1 MSQQQLIIAIILV
14 AGSVISLILT
24 ALMRRRLRG
33 QRLIADFGQPPN
45 PKEFDEDTLPHI
57 KEYWRLMRA
66 EDHQDS
72 QVDDITWGDL
82 DMDAL
87 FIRINKTMSN
97 AGEAVL
103 YAMLRETGVS
113 EDTLRRRDHWMRAL
127 TAEET
132 PRAGLQARLRKLGK
146 SHFHSAYY
154 FLRNPSGKTPAQ
166 AWFYLLLGVLPFLFL
181 ALGFAHPAFFLGIA
195 ASFAVNLFV
204 FYKTNAIWE
213 SEVMAIRHLSGVLH
227 TGKCLLKH
235 PVPGMEE
242 GFARL
247 GELCKALSPIR
258 RWNALFAMTKVNHA
272 DFLTDYL
279 RIAFMLDMIC
289 LTRLAAFITKHQD
302 KVKELYHLVGEMDA
316 LISLASLRK
325 SLPQYC
331 VPAFHEEKTVRAVDT
346 AHPLIR
352 EPVTNSVHW
361 TRNLLITG
369 SNASGKSTFT
379 KAIALNA
386 ILAQTIM
393 TCYASA
399 FTLPRAQ
406 VMSSMAVR
414 DQIQDGESYFV
425 VEIKSLRRIL
435 SAIREE
441 RFLLCF
447 IDEILRGTNT
457 IERIASSAALLSY
470 LNNQPVL
477 CMAATHDIELTQL
490 LSDYQQFHFREEMT
504 ENGMVFPYRLMD
516 GPSTT
521 RNAIRLL
528 EQMDFPETVTQ
539 RADNLAARFTDT
551 GSWDNNLTQ
560 IPLEQSAAK
569 EKHHV

>member
-1 MSQQQLIIAIILV
+1 MSRQQMIFALILIL
-14 AGSVISLILT
+14 GSVISLILT
-24 ALMRRRLRG
+24 ALKRRRLRG
-33 QRLIADFGQPPN
+33 QRLAADFGQPPN
-45 PKEFDEDTLPHI
+45 PKDFDEDTLPHI

-66 EDHQDS
+66 PDHQGS

-87 FIRINKTMSN
+87 FIRINKAMSN

-103 YAMLRETGVS
+103 YAMLRETGAP
-113 EDTLRRRDHWMRAL
+113 EDTLRRRDHWMNAL
-127 TAEET
+127 TAQAT
-132 PRAGLQARLRKLGK
+132 QRTGLQTRLRKLGK

-154 FLRNPSGKTPAQ
+154 FLNNPSGKTPEHAF
-166 AWFYLLLGVLPFLFL
+166 FYLLLGILPFLFL
-181 ALGFAHPAFFLGIA
+181 ALGFVHPAFFLGIA
-195 ASFAVNLFV
+195 ASFAVNLYV

-227 TGKCLLKH
+227 TGKGLLKH

-242 GFARL
+242 GFAHL
-247 GELCKALSPIR
+247 GALCKALSPIR

-302 KVKELYHLVGEMDA
+302 EVLELYHLVGEIDA

-325 SLPQYC
+325 SLPHYC
-331 VPAFHEEKTVRAVDT
+331 VPVFHEEKAVRAVDV
-346 AHPLIR
+346 AHPLLK

-379 KAIALNA
+379 KAIAQNA

-393 TCYASA
+393 TCYASEFA
-399 FTLPRAQ
+399 LPRAF
-406 VMSSMAVR
+406 VMSAMAVR
-414 DQIQDGESYFV
+414 DQITDGDSYFV

-435 SAIREE
+435 SAISQE

-470 LNNQPVL
+470 LNSQPVL

-504 ENGMVFPYRLMD
+504 DKGMVFPYRLME

-528 EQMDFPETVTQ
+528 EMMDFPASVTK
-539 RADNLAARFTDT
+539 RADNLAAHFTDT
-551 GSWDNNLTQ
+551 GSW
-560 IPLEQSAAK
+560 
-569 EKHHV
+569 EK

>member
-1 MSQQQLIIAIILV
+1 MSQQQIVIAVILI
-14 AGSVISLILT
+14 AGSVISLVLT
-24 ALMRRRLRG
+24 ALKRRRLRG

-103 YAMLRETGVS
+103 YAMLRETGES

-154 FLRNPSGKTPAQ
+154 FLRNPSGKTPEH
-166 AWFYLLLGVLPFLFL
+166 AWFYLLLGGLPFLFL
-181 ALGFAHPAFFLGIA
+181 ALGFVHPAFFLGIA
-195 ASFAVNLFV
+195 ASFAVNLYI

-227 TGKCLLKH
+227 TGKGLLKH

-242 GFARL
+242 GFHRL
-247 GELCKALSPIR
+247 DKLCKALSPIR

-289 LTRLAAFITKHQD
+289 LTRLAAFITRHQEE
-302 KVKELYHLVGEMDA
+302 VKELYHLVGEMDA

-331 VPAFHEEKTVRAVDT
+331 VPAFHEEKTVRAVDA